1 MTYKTAL
8 QAIILGEA
16 QMRIYRLIE
25 EDHPLACVGVLR
37 SLDEIKLDK
46 TENSYRVAPFRL
58 KVYDNGLLCR
68 YRVKGDI
75 YEGGTIW
82 LDLNKEETC

>member
-16 QMRIYRLIE
+16 KMRIYRLIE
-25 EDHPLACVGVLR
+25 DHPTACVDGLR
-37 SLDEIKLDK
+37 SLDEIKLVK

-58 KVYDNGLLCR
+58 NVYDNGLLCR

-75 YEGGTIW
+75 YEDGTIW